1 MDLSLIRDFSS
12 PYPFMMPQKAHFIRM
27 TKAWD
32 LRKTDTVV
40 FYEQGKGWFAT
51 RAAFMLKAF
60 GHQNVYVLDGGI
72 AKWTKEGRD
81 VEKCDVSNWDADFDY
96 ELDTDKLMEYKRI
109 QEVSQDG
116 SVQIIECRPPPA
128 VESTGI
134 IPGAIHIPG
143 PSLLAA
149 DGTVKTEQEIKDLF
163 IAKGV
168 DPDQPMAFSC
178 GAGILAS
185 FGQACAHKAGL

>member
-1 MDLSLIRDFSS
+1 MMSSGDSSVKIFDSTCKPEGDVYKDFAACHIQGARFMDLSLIRDFSL

-96 ELDTDKLMEYKRI
+96 ELDADKLMDYKRI

-116 SVQIIECRPPPA
+116 SV
-128 VESTGI
+128 
-134 IPGAIHIPG
+134 
-143 PSLLAA
+143 
-149 DGTVKTEQEIKDLF
+149 
-163 IAKGV
+163 
-168 DPDQPMAFSC
+168 
-178 GAGILAS
+178 
-185 FGQACAHKAGL
+185 